1 MGEDAAGLRRLALFA
16 ANSSSGDGEQTNL
29 VRGLHAAS
37 AEGERVGDVRSR
49 NAIEVKKVDKD
60 YPSPSG
66 GLFRALEAIN
76 LTVASGEFIAL
87 VGPSG
92 CGKTSILRLIAALE
106 TPTAGEVLV
115 NGEAPQRLA
124 ERHCLAIAFQD
135 HALLPWLTVEANLE
149 LPFHIAGRKVDRGK
163 IADLLALV
171 RLSEFARSRPRQ
183 LSGGMRQRVA
193 IARALTLEPEVL
205 LLDEPFGALDAVTRR
220 HLNIELER
228 IWSRNRITTVL
239 VTHSVQ
245 EALFLADTLIIM
257 GTRPGRILKT
267 IQPGFPRQGRID
279 IMRSEA
285 FHKLADELV
294 QALEPEGASE

>member
-1 MGEDAAGLRRLALFA
+1 MANAPVGSQVARRRLADGVDDV
-16 ANSSSGDGEQTNL
+16 SS
-29 VRGLHAAS
+29 AS
-37 AEGERVGDVRSR
+37 A
-49 NAIEVKKVDKD
+49 IELKGVCKD
-60 YPSPSG
+60 FPAAG
-66 GLFRALEAIN
+66 GGIFRALDQIA

-106 TPTAGEVLV
+106 TPSSGAVLV
-115 NGEAPQRLA
+115 HGEPPQRLA
-124 ERHCLAIAFQD
+124 ERHRLAIAFQE

-149 LPFHIAGRKVDRGK
+149 LPFHIAGRKVDRAK

-171 RLSEFARSRPRQ
+171 RLSEFARARPKQ

-228 IWSRNRITTVL
+228 IWSRNQITTVL

-245 EALFLADTLIIM
+245 EALFLADTLVIM
-257 GTRPGRILKT
+257 GTRPGRILRT
-267 IQPGFPRQGRID
+267 LRPGFPRQGRMD

>member
-1 MGEDAAGLRRLALFA
+1 
-16 ANSSSGDGEQTNL
+16 
-29 VRGLHAAS
+29 
-37 AEGERVGDVRSR
+37 VGDVSSAS
-49 NAIEVKKVDKD
+49 AIELNGVRKD
-60 YPSPSG
+60 FPSANG
-66 GLFRALEAIN
+66 GVFRALDEIM

-106 TPTAGEVLV
+106 APSAGTVRV
-115 NGEAPQRLA
+115 NGEPPQRLA
-124 ERHCLAIAFQD
+124 ERHRLAIAFQE

-149 LPFHIAGRKVDRGK
+149 LPFHIAGRKVDRAK

-171 RLSEFARSRPRQ
+171 RLSEFARARPSQ

-228 IWSRNRITTVL
+228 IWSRNQITTVL

-245 EALFLADTLIIM
+245 EALFLADTLVIM
-257 GTRPGRILKT
+257 GTRPGRILRT
-267 IQPGFPRQGRID
+267 LRPGFPRQGRMD